1 MGFRLLDYLIKR
13 RRAILA
19 AAVVFAVLGALY
31 ILISDPVYESRTL
44 LMPPMEEGGE
54 GLLTAWMAS
63 MNLPSMISPLS
74 GGSTSAAVMVDI
86 LNSRR
91 VTENVI
97 SDLGLIEWYKIST
110 MDDAVSELRGS
121 VSTESSQVGIVTL
134 RARDRDPV
142 MAMKI
147 VSHYIASLDSIN
159 QSLLAERAKGTLEFT
174 RKEIEEYRFRLEES
188 RAGIAAFQE
197 EHGIISFDEQ
207 VRGAIDVA
215 SALKIRA
222 ALTAIQ
228 IDILSEFSRD
238 DAVELNKKKL
248 ELRNINRQLEVI
260 VHGDSSMTVF
270 PPLEKLP
277 ALHQEYA
284 ALQRDLEVN
293 ERVYSFLLQKHQE
306 SGIDLSRTTASVQV
320 VDPPTV
326 PEKRA
331 GIPRWAF
338 ILAAFALGGMW
349 MSIVL
354 AWWGWITLKE
364 RSGEEDEAFKR
375 VVDQVVSDISEIRRR
390 LRI

>member
-74 GGSTSAAVMVDI
+74 GGSMSAAVMVDI

-121 VSTESSQVGIVTL
+121 VSTESSQVGIITL